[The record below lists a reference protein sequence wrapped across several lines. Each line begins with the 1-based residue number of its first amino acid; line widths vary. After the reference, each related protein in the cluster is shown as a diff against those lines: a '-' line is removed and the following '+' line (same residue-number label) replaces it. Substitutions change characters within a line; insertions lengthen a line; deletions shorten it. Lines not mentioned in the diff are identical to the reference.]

1 MPAVCGANRIRATKL
16 PRLTASEALS
26 RSPIVAEGRCVV
38 EQMPTPGVRCDGGG
52 NVDGGLEEL
61 ERCLNLLHRGYVQDE
76 SREVLQILRQLGGDG
91 QRYLKERKRAIRQI
105 VSEIYSPPR
114 VTAAAKLLP
123 ELRCVPGF
131 ALDLTVD
138 NDRGE
143 PWDFDIAEN
152 RRKARAMV
160 VEQKPMTAVKRLV

>member
-91 QRYLKERKRAIRQI
+91 QRYMKERKRAIRQI
-105 VSEIYSPPR
+105 VSEYIFPASR
-114 VTAAAKLLP
+114 DGGSKVVT
-123 ELRCVPGF
+123 
-131 ALDLTVD
+131 
-138 NDRGE
+138 
-143 PWDFDIAEN
+143 
-152 RRKARAMV
+152 
-160 VEQKPMTAVKRLV
+160 